1 MEKLVSETYPLLQ
14 LLPLPRCVVLPSS
27 RTSPRLLPPGSGTR
41 TISSRSKAVRACRPS
56 SPCIALHRIRQ
67 AGSKKFGSILQSKR
81 CRTAWIC
88 VTAPRHKPPVVFSDP
103 PSARLSVCACALCTV
118 QKLACL
124 LAFALPGCCSMES
137 LTAALTPAFFFLL
150 LAAGGGGGG
159 GGWRRERASRRRWR
173 SRAAQRGQPK
183 VDSAP
188 WARRSPAE
196 EERQLSAREGGGLVV
211 LAVVVVVVEDPLSRQ
226 ALCGKLKGGR
236 RRRGRRRRA
245 SPPHKA
251 KRLQKEESFRLGRE
265 SEASCV

>member
-1 MEKLVSETYPLLQ
+1 MQLHRKERRKERARVEKLVSETYPLLQ

-41 TISSRSKAVRACRPS
+41 TISSRSKAVRRACRPS

-137 LTAALTPAFFFLL
+137 LTAALTPAFFFFSLL
-150 LAAGGGGGG
+150 QVEEEDGGESGRAVGGGG
-159 GGWRRERASRRRWR
+159 A
-173 SRAAQRGQPK
+173 
-183 VDSAP
+183 
-188 WARRSPAE
+188 
-196 EERQLSAREGGGLVV
+196 GL
-211 LAVVVVVVEDPLSRQ
+211 R
-226 ALCGKLKGGR
+226 
-236 RRRGRRRRA
+236 
-245 SPPHKA
+245 
-251 KRLQKEESFRLGRE
+251 
-265 SEASCV
+265 SEASQK

>member
-1 MEKLVSETYPLLQ
+1 MKLTHCCSCSHFLAASSSLAHAPRLVSCLLAPARVPSPLGLK
-14 LLPLPRCVVLPSS
+14 RCVHAGRPVLA
-27 RTSPRLLPPGSGTR
+27 LH
-41 TISSRSKAVRACRPS
+41 
-56 SPCIALHRIRQ
+56 CIASGRQ
-67 AGSKKFGSILQSKR
+67 ALKSSAASCNLNVARVDLF
-81 CRTAWIC
+81 
-88 VTAPRHKPPVVFSDP
+88 TAPRHKPPVVFSDP